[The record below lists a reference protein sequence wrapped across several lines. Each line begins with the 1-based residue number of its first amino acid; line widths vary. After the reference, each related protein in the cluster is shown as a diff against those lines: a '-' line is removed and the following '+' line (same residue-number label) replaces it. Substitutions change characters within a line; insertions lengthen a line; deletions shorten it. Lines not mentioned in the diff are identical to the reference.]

1 MTIDLAKLVKGAATS
16 RTVYGGL
23 SLFGMLAGN
32 VRFQGTLWID
42 TTPIPLTDA
51 NIVVALAGL
60 LLVLWGRAKAA
71 GPLVVDKQPQPAA
84 ENEAE
89 PKGFPRA

>member
-1 MTIDLAKLVKGAATS
+1 MSIDLAKLIKGAATS

-32 VRFQGTLWID
+32 VRFQGTLWICD
-42 TTPIPLTDA
+42 QPIPLTDA
-51 NIVVALAGL
+51 NAVVALAGL
-60 LLVLWGRAKAA
+60 LLVLWGRARAA

-84 ENEAE
+84 EAE
-89 PKGFPRA
+89 SKGFPRA

>member
-1 MTIDLAKLVKGAATS
+1 MSIDLAKLVKGAATS

-32 VRFQGTLWID
+32 VRFQGTIWICD
-42 TTPIPLTDA
+42 QPFPLTDA
-51 NIVVALAGL
+51 NAVVALAGL
-60 LLVLWGRAKAA
+60 LLVLWGRANAP
-71 GPLVVDKQPQPAA
+71 GPLVVNKQPQPAT